1 MAFITSET
9 PDAKVVVIE
18 GPDRL
23 VANLSDDF
31 RKLINGLVDQG
42 KTRLVIDMGKTEF
55 MDSSGLG
62 ALVSRIAATRANG
75 GDVRL
80 AAPSPQIFN
89 LLQITHLDKVFKC
102 FDHVDSAVQSFEP

>member
-1 MAFITSET
+1 MTFVTSEI
-9 PDAKVVVIE
+9 PDEKVVVIE
-18 GPDRL
+18 GPERL
-23 VANLSDDF
+23 VANISEDF
-31 RKLINGLVDQG
+31 RKLVNGLVDQG

-62 ALVSRIAATRANG
+62 ALVSRIAATRANH

-80 AAPSPQIFN
+80 ASPSPQILN

-102 FDHVDSAVQSFEP
+102 FDHVDAAVKSFN